1 MGHSVQVGLRLDH
14 GLFTHSYRRQ
24 IILVSK
30 WVYGISLLVA
40 STYIMKWEMKHP
52 AENQKGGEKNEMLK
66 REKDVYHSHLW

>member
-14 GLFTHSYRRQ
+14 ELFTHSYRKRK

-40 STYIMKWEMKHP
+40 STCIMKWEMKH
-52 AENQKGGEKNEMLK
+52 
-66 REKDVYHSHLW
+66 R